1 MSVLLTP
8 RNIGQIEIKNRFV
21 QSATYECMATESGEV
36 TDQLIRRYSRL
47 AKGEVGLVIPGYM
60 YIHKNG
66 RAMNYQTGIDSDDK
80 IEGLKKLTQ
89 SVHDEGGKVVFQ
101 VAHAG
106 RQTTKESIGQKPMA
120 PSRGSRDDV
129 YLVKPREMTIEEIQK
144 IIMAFA
150 AAAKRAFEAG
160 ADGVQVHAAHGYLVN
175 QFLSPFFNRRIDNY
189 GGSPENRFRFLKEII
204 LEIKKSLPP
213 DKAVLV
219 KLNTQDYTPRDGI
232 DLDLAG
238 LYAQWLA
245 DLQIDA
251 LEVSCGTL
259 SYSMFNMVRGNVPV
273 DDIVMNFPL
282 WRKILGK
289 MILKKMVGKFDLTE
303 GYNVAAAEIIKP
315 VIGNIPLIVVG
326 GMRKTNHMEE
336 VITNGLADFISMCR
350 PFIREPNIV
359 KKIKKGKT
367 DSVAC
372 VSCNRCFAAA
382 ANYIPVYCYNSGFP
396 A

>member
-1 MSVLLTP
+1 MFSDFWYSFSFRLT
-8 RNIGQIEIKNRFV
+8 
-21 QSATYECMATESGEV
+21 
-36 TDQLIRRYSRL
+36 
-47 AKGEVGLVIPGYM
+47 
-60 YIHKNG
+60 
-66 RAMNYQTGIDSDDK
+66 
-80 IEGLKKLTQ
+80 
-89 SVHDEGGKVVFQ
+89 
-101 VAHAG
+101 
-106 RQTTKESIGQKPMA
+106 
-120 PSRGSRDDV
+120 
-129 YLVKPREMTIEEIQK
+129 
-144 IIMAFA
+144 
-150 AAAKRAFEAG
+150 AG
-160 ADGVQVHAAHGYLVN
+160 ADGIQIHAAHGYLVN
-175 QFLSPFFNRRIDNY
+175 QFLSPFFNKRTDKY
-189 GGSPENRFRFLKEII
+189 GGTPENRFRFLKEIVT
-204 LEIKKSLPP
+204 EIKKNLPP

-219 KLNTQDYTPRDGI
+219 KLNTRDYTPRDGI
-232 DLDLAG
+232 NLDMAK

-289 MILKKMVGKFDLTE
+289 MILKKMEGKFDLAE

-336 VITNGLADFISMCR
+336 VINNGLADFISMCR
-350 PFIREPNIV
+350 PFIREPKIV
-359 KKIKKGKT
+359 KKIKEGKT

-382 ANYIPVYCYNSGFP
+382 ANYIPVYCYNKGFP